1 MNNLKLIIK
10 YLKYRIT
17 ANNKHDIHSP
27 FVFQLL
33 TKVINNK
40 SVLPV
45 YKEIENLRSL
55 LLKNKTKIQI
65 EDFGA
70 GSLKNK
76 TKTRAIAEIARNA
89 AKPPKYAQLLYRL
102 VKHFQPVNLL
112 ELGTSLGIS
121 TAYMGKASSTT
132 KIITIEGSE
141 NIAKISIDN
150 FNTLN
155 ISNIQ
160 VITGNFDVQLPKL
173 LQNTTT
179 FDFVFFDGNHRKQPT
194 LSYFELCLQ
203 HKHNDSVF
211 VFDDIHWSDE
221 MEEAWES
228 IKQSPEVTVTID
240 LFFIGLVFFRKE
252 STKEHFII
260 RF

>member
-1 MNNLKLIIK
+1 MNKVKLILK

-33 TKVINNK
+33 ITVINNK
-40 SVLPV
+40 SIFSA
-45 YKEIENLRSL
+45 YKEIEALRL
-55 LLKNKTKIQI
+55 TLLKNRTEIQI

-76 TKTRAIAEIARNA
+76 TKIRTLAEIVRNA

-102 VKHFQPVNLL
+102 AKHFQPQNIL

-121 TAYMGKASSTT
+121 TAYMAKAAPNANIT
-132 KIITIEGSE
+132 TIEGSKS
-141 NIAKISIDN
+141 IAKIAIEN
-150 FNTLN
+150 FNALN
-155 ISNIQ
+155 ISNID
-160 VITGNFDVQLPKL
+160 VITGNFDVQLPVL
-173 LQNTTT
+173 LQNSQKL
-179 FDFVFFDGNHRKQPT
+179 DFVFFDGNHRKRPT
-194 LSYFELCLQ
+194 LSYFETCLK

-211 VFDDIHWSDE
+211 IFDDIHWSAE
-221 MEEAWES
+221 MEAAWEI

-252 STKEHFII
+252 SSKENFVI

>member
-10 YLKYRIT
+10 YFKYRIT
-17 ANNKHDIHSP
+17 ANSKHDIHSP

-40 SVLPV
+40 SVLSV
-45 YKEIENLRSL
+45 FKEVENLRSL
-55 LLKNKTKIQI
+55 LLKDKTEIRI

-76 TKTRAIAEIARNA
+76 TKIKTVAKIARNA
-89 AKPPKYAQLLYRL
+89 AKQPKYAQLLYRL

-121 TAYMGKASSTT
+121 TAYMSKASSTN
-132 KIITIEGSE
+132 KITTIEGSE
-141 NIAKISIDN
+141 NIANIAIDN
-150 FNTLN
+150 FNRLN

-160 VITGNFDVQLPKL
+160 VITGNFDVQLPVL
-173 LQNTTT
+173 LEHTST

-194 LSYFELCLQ
+194 LSYFEACLQ
-203 HKHNDSVF
+203 HKHNDSIF
-211 VFDDIHWSDE
+211 VFDDIHWSLE
-221 MEEAWES
+221 MEEVWEL

-252 STKEHFII
+252 STKEHFTI